1 MNAEDAANIIR
12 SECTDCSVDIFEE
25 VDVVRADKGIEFSR
39 DDGSA
44 H

>member
-12 SECTDCSVDIFEE
+12 SECTDCSVDILEE
-25 VDVVRADKGIEFSR
+25 VDIVRADKGIEFSR
-39 DDGSA
+39 YDGSA